1 MMHVQ
6 SCCFAD
12 QTYCFFDVL
21 IAVAVVLA
29 KAPYFAGETHR
40 RVPAYSPDQ
49 TTATWNSLEL
59 FHQRQHLVLFSA
71 GETP

>member
-29 KAPYFAGETHR
+29 KAPCFAGETHR
-40 RVPAYSPDQ
+40 RVPAYSSDQ
-49 TTATWNSLEL
+49 TTPTWNSLEL